1 MTARWGKMC
10 GYTMSGSVPR
20 GILPMKQVAGM
31 EHESEGRIFEQIE
44 HALTSDDPEL
54 AARMSTLN
62 ERFSEERAEDEG
74 PAEEGRRADAG
85 GRADAPP
92 TPGRNWRRT
101 TTLVLVVIA
110 LVGLLLTAVLNASSN
125 EPPPSPSSPAAALSR

>member
-1 MTARWGKMC
+1 
-10 GYTMSGSVPR
+10 
-20 GILPMKQVAGM
+20 M
-31 EHESEGRIFEQIE
+31 EHESEGRILEQIE

-62 ERFSEERAEDEG
+62 ERFSEEP
-74 PAEEGRRADAG
+74 PADGGEAGDPLPAPRR
-85 GRADAPP
+85 
-92 TPGRNWRRT
+92 TKRNWRRT

-125 EPPPSPSSPAAALSR
+125 EPPPSPSSHTPAVSQ